1 MITPPLTASVE
12 TADIDRHFGSF
23 IARFGGDTE
32 LVQATAALL
41 SCAVRQGHI
50 CLDLCDPFFG
60 NVPTDELK
68 FPEPDEWVGRLGS
81 SPAFGSPD
89 RSTPV
94 VLAGHRVFLRRYW
107 DYEQALARSI
117 LSRARRNVATKNA
130 AHTQEAAIEGALK
143 NYFTVI
149 SGAPGTGKTTTV
161 LRILQRFVQESGNKR
176 PRIAL
181 AAPTG
186 KAAARL
192 QELLRSLHQDSAVD
206 EKLKHSIPTKASTIH
221 RLLGSKPDS
230 VFFRHDSRN
239 PLPLDLLVVD
249 EASMVA
255 LPLMA
260 KLFDALPE
268 NARAILLGDK
278 DQLASVEPGA
288 VLADMAGAALAPKS
302 QLRNA
307 LFILSKNY
315 RFGNENAIYRL
326 SSAVRVGNADEA
338 LGILA
343 ERDSAELG
351 SSTLPSAAQLARQLE
366 ELVVE
371 PYKGYLVEQDPL
383 KALDQFARFRVLCA
397 LREGPFGVRQVNEAI
412 EGILHR
418 RNLIPDPSRLYPG
431 MPLLITQND
440 YQAQLFNGDIGVIL
454 PDPRE
459 NDRHQLWAWFIGAD
473 NQPRRLSPGRLPDY
487 ELAYAMTVHKAQG
500 SQFERVVLI
509 LPDRDSPVLSRELIY
524 TGVTRASK
532 RVDVWFTKP
541 VLCAAIAR
549 QAIRRSGLHDALRGD
564 GARALL

>member
-1 MITPPLTASVE
+1 MITPPLADSVE

-32 LVQATAALL
+32 LAQATAALI
-41 SCAVRQGHI
+41 SRAVRQGDI
-50 CLDLCDPFFG
+50 CLDLRDPFFA
-60 NVPTDELK
+60 NVSTGELK
-68 FPEPDEWVGRLGS
+68 FPEPDEWVRRLGR
-81 SPAFGSPD
+81 SPAFGPPE
-89 RSTPV
+89 RSTPI
-94 VLAGHRVFLRRYW
+94 VLAGHCVFLRRYW

-117 LSRARRNVATKNA
+117 LSRARRNAAVKDASLTQNA
-130 AHTQEAAIEGALK
+130 AIQGALK
-143 NYFTVI
+143 NYFSII

-161 LRILQRFVQESGNKR
+161 LEILQRFVEESGNKR

-192 QELLRSLHQDSAVD
+192 QELLRNLHQDSAVD
-206 EKLKHSIPTKASTIH
+206 EKLKQSIPTKASTIH

-230 VFFRHDSRN
+230 VFFRHDSHN

-260 KLFDALPE
+260 KLFDAVPE
-268 NARAILLGDK
+268 NARVILLGDK

-302 QLRNA
+302 PLRNA

-343 ERDSAELG
+343 EQDSAELG
-351 SSTLPSAAQLARQLE
+351 SSTLPPAAQLARQLE

-371 PYKGYLVEQDPL
+371 QYKGYLVDKHPL

-397 LREGPFGVRQVNEAI
+397 LRESPFGVRKVNEAI

-418 RNLIPDPSRLYPG
+418 RTLIPDPSRLYPG
-431 MPLLITQND
+431 MPLLITRND
-440 YQAQLFNGDIGVIL
+440 YQVQLFNGDIGVIL

-459 NDRHQLWAWFIGAD
+459 NDGRQLWAWFIGAD

-500 SQFERVVLI
+500 SQFERVLFI

-532 RVDVWFTKP
+532 RVDVWFTEP
-541 VLCAAIAR
+541 VLSAAIAR
-549 QAIRRSGLHDALRGD
+549 QAIRRSGLRDALCGD
-564 GARALL
+564 GTRASQ

>member
-1 MITPPLTASVE
+1 MITPPPANNVE
-12 TADIDRHFGSF
+12 TTDIDRHFARF
-23 IARFGGDTE
+23 IAQFGGDTE
-32 LVQATAALL
+32 LVEATAALV
-41 SCAVRQGHI
+41 SRAVRQGHI
-50 CLDLCDPFFG
+50 CLDLRDPFLG
-60 NVPTDELK
+60 NVSTELK
-68 FPEPDEWVGRLGS
+68 FPEPDEWVRRLGNS
-81 SPAFGSPD
+81 RAFGPP
-89 RSTPV
+89 RALTPIV
-94 VLAGHRVFLRRYW
+94 VAGHRLFLRRYW

-117 LSRARRNVATKNA
+117 LSRARRNAATKDA
-130 AHTQEAAIEGALK
+130 VHTQNAAIEGALK
-143 NYFTVI
+143 NYFSII

-161 LRILQRFVQESGNKR
+161 LEILQRFVQESGDKR

-192 QELLRSLHQDSAVD
+192 QELLRNLHQDSAVD
-206 EKLKHSIPTKASTIH
+206 EKLKQSIPTKASTIH

-230 VFFRHDSRN
+230 VFFRHNSRN

-268 NARAILLGDK
+268 NARVILLGDK

-302 QLRNA
+302 PLRNA

-326 SSAVRVGNADEA
+326 SSAVRGGNADEA
-338 LGILA
+338 LGVLG
-343 ERDSAELG
+343 EDSAEL
-351 SSTLPSAAQLARQLE
+351 SSSMLPPAAQLVRQLE
-366 ELVVE
+366 ELVFE
-371 PYKGYLVEQDPL
+371 QYKGYLVEKDPL

-418 RNLIPDPSRLYPG
+418 SNLI
-431 MPLLITQND
+431 
-440 YQAQLFNGDIGVIL
+440 
-454 PDPRE
+454 PRE
-459 NDRHQLWAWFIGAD
+459 NDGRQLWAWFIGAD
-473 NQPRRLSPGRLPDY
+473 NQPRRLSPARLPDY

-500 SQFERVVLI
+500 SQFERVLLI

-532 RVDVWFTKP
+532 RVDVWFTEP
-541 VLCAAIAR
+541 VLSAAIAR
-549 QAIRRSGLHDALRGD
+549 QAIRRSGLRDALCGD
-564 GARALL
+564 GARASQ

>member
-1 MITPPLTASVE
+1 MITPPLADSVE
-12 TADIDRHFGSF
+12 TADIDRYFGSF

-32 LVQATAALL
+32 LVEATATLL
-41 SCAVRQGHI
+41 SYAVRQGQI
-50 CLDLCDPFFG
+50 CVDLRHPSLG
-60 NVPTDELK
+60 NDATGELK
-68 FPEPDEWVGRLGS
+68 FPEPDEWVRRLGR
-81 SPAFGSPD
+81 SPAFGPPD
-89 RSTPV
+89 RPTPI

-107 DYEQALARSI
+107 DYERALAHAI
-117 LSRARRNVATKNA
+117 LSRARRNIATKDVA
-130 AHTQEAAIEGALK
+130 RTQKAAIEGALK
-143 NYFTVI
+143 NYFTII

-161 LRILQRFVQESGNKR
+161 LEILQRFVHESGEKR

-192 QELLRSLHQDSAVD
+192 QELLRNLHQDLAVD
-206 EKLKHSIPTKASTIH
+206 EKLKQSIPTKASTIH

-239 PLPLDLLVVD
+239 PLPLDLLIVD

-268 NARAILLGDK
+268 NARVILLGDK

-288 VLADMAGAALAPKS
+288 VLADIAGAALAPKS
-302 QLRNA
+302 PLQNA

-326 SSAVRVGNADEA
+326 SSAVRGGNAGEA
-338 LGILA
+338 LCVLG

-351 SSTLPSAAQLARQLE
+351 SSMLPPAAQLVRQLE

-371 PYKGYLVEQDPL
+371 QYQGYLLEKDPL

-397 LREGPFGVRQVNEAI
+397 LREGPFGVRLVNEAI
-412 EGILHR
+412 ESILHR

-431 MPLLITQND
+431 LPLLITQND

-459 NDRHQLWAWFIGAD
+459 NAGRQLWAWFIGAD

-500 SQFERVVLI
+500 SQFERVLLI
-509 LPDRDSPVLSRELIY
+509 LPDRDAPVLSRELIY

-532 RVDVWFTKP
+532 RVDVWFTEP
-541 VLCAAIAR
+541 VLSAAIAR
-549 QAIRRSGLHDALRGD
+549 QAIRRSGLRDALCGD
-564 GARALL
+564 STRTSR

>member
-1 MITPPLTASVE
+1 
-12 TADIDRHFGSF
+12 
-23 IARFGGDTE
+23 
-32 LVQATAALL
+32 
-41 SCAVRQGHI
+41 
-50 CLDLCDPFFG
+50 
-60 NVPTDELK
+60 
-68 FPEPDEWVGRLGS
+68 
-81 SPAFGSPD
+81 
-89 RSTPV
+89 
-94 VLAGHRVFLRRYW
+94 
-107 DYEQALARSI
+107 
-117 LSRARRNVATKNA
+117 
-130 AHTQEAAIEGALK
+130 
-143 NYFTVI
+143 
-149 SGAPGTGKTTTV
+149 
-161 LRILQRFVQESGNKR
+161 
-176 PRIAL
+176 
-181 AAPTG
+181 
-186 KAAARL
+186 
-192 QELLRSLHQDSAVD
+192 
-206 EKLKHSIPTKASTIH
+206 
-221 RLLGSKPDS
+221 
-230 VFFRHDSRN
+230 
-239 PLPLDLLVVD
+239 
-249 EASMVA
+249 
-255 LPLMA
+255 
-260 KLFDALPE
+260 
-268 NARAILLGDK
+268 
-278 DQLASVEPGA
+278 
-288 VLADMAGAALAPKS
+288 
-302 QLRNA
+302 
-307 LFILSKNY
+307 FILSKNY

-383 KALDQFARFRVLCA
+383 KALDQFVRFRVLCA